1 MECVTASLPGP
12 PAAGPCQL
20 RCPALPSRVSA
31 PAQFPIHPCYCPSPD
46 GDALPDPHW
55 LRYLA
60 LRFME
65 REGNAT
71 WAAVGGR
78 SLAPLG
84 YGTVADSL
92 AYAPGEAGNKGFV
105 NGMWVLAGW

>member
-1 MECVTASLPGP
+1 
-12 PAAGPCQL
+12 
-20 RCPALPSRVSA
+20 
-31 PAQFPIHPCYCPSPD
+31 
-46 GDALPDPHW
+46 
-55 LRYLA
+55 
-60 LRFME
+60 ME